1 MKKKILSMLLSMVL
15 TVACFTGCG
24 SNPSSGGETGGTA
37 SAEIPQ
43 NPEDMYTVTMAVI
56 GNDQEDMDLVE
67 AEMNKILAEKVGAQI
82 DVITLGWG
90 VYQQQLQL
98 LSIAE
103 ARIHTGRDG
112 RVVDSFIVVD
122 DGSDP
127 NFEQEFAHFQEIL
140 AEKLDLVPIMYN
152 NVSTYVN
159 SGQVLDMSDLIDQYG
174 VNMKAALGEDIL
186 KIANM
191 NGYVYGV
198 PVEKEWY
205 ADSCL
210 VMRKDILDKYN
221 LDVSNVKSLAD
232 CAPIF
237 ETIHENEPDMKILV
251 GAKDGL
257 IGNIYFAD
265 VLSDRFGV
273 LDNGGADTTIVNYYE
288 TDNYKNLAATVHD
301 YYEKG
306 YIDKDM
312 ATSTDAGTTILKA
325 GNAFCFATPYKPGVA
340 EQESLNTGYEL
351 VAVRINPTPAFCYT
365 NAVAAIT
372 WGIGQNCENPEMTMK
387 VLDYM
392 YGDPELMN
400 LFNWGIEGVH
410 YVVKDA
416 ENDVIGFPDGV
427 DASNAKYNLN
437 MGWELPNQYKIHVW
451 EGSSRK
457 IMDAQKEMN
466 TTANKSKAL
475 GFMFDSTSVSN
486 EIAALNNVVSEY
498 SASIDCG
505 AADPTTAIPEFNEK
519 LYAAGLQTVMD
530 EKQKQLN
537 EWLENQK

>member
-24 SNPSSGGETGGTA
+24 SNPSSGGEIGGAA
-37 SAEIPQ
+37 STEIPK

-98 LSIAE
+98 MLS
-103 ARIHTGRDG
+103 G
-112 RVVDSFIVVD
+112 
-122 DGSDP
+122 
-127 NFEQEFAHFQEIL
+127 

-237 ETIHENEPDMKILV
+237 ETIHENEPDMKIIV

-466 TTANKSKAL
+466 ATANKSKAL

-498 SASIDCG
+498 SSSIDCG

>member
-24 SNPSSGGETGGTA
+24 SNPSSGGETGGAA
-37 SAEIPQ
+37 STEIPK

-98 LSIAE
+98 MLS
-103 ARIHTGRDG
+103 G
-112 RVVDSFIVVD
+112 
-122 DGSDP
+122 
-127 NFEQEFAHFQEIL
+127 

-237 ETIHENEPDMKILV
+237 ETIHENEPDMKIIV

-372 WGIGQNCENPEMTMK
+372 WGIGQNCE
-387 VLDYM
+387 
-392 YGDPELMN
+392 
-400 LFNWGIEGVH
+400 I
-410 YVVKDA
+410 
-416 ENDVIGFPDGV
+416 
-427 DASNAKYNLN
+427 
-437 MGWELPNQYKIHVW
+437 
-451 EGSSRK
+451 RR
-457 IMDAQKEMN
+457 
-466 TTANKSKAL
+466 
-475 GFMFDSTSVSN
+475 
-486 EIAALNNVVSEY
+486 
-498 SASIDCG
+498 
-505 AADPTTAIPEFNEK
+505 
-519 LYAAGLQTVMD
+519 
-530 EKQKQLN
+530 
-537 EWLENQK
+537 

>member
-37 SAEIPQ
+37 STEIPQ

-98 LSIAE
+98 MLS
-103 ARIHTGRDG
+103 G
-112 RVVDSFIVVD
+112 
-122 DGSDP
+122 
-127 NFEQEFAHFQEIL
+127 

-237 ETIHENEPDMKILV
+237 ETIHENEPDMKIIV
-251 GAKDGL
+251 GAKDSL
-257 IGNIYFAD
+257 IGN
-265 VLSDRFGV
+265 V
-273 LDNGGADTTIVNYYE
+273 YY
-288 TDNYKNLAATVHD
+288 D
-301 YYEKG
+301 
-306 YIDKDM
+306 
-312 ATSTDAGTTILKA
+312 
-325 GNAFCFATPYKPGVA
+325 C
-340 EQESLNTGYEL
+340 EL
-351 VAVRINPTPAFCYT
+351 
-365 NAVAAIT
+365 
-372 WGIGQNCENPEMTMK
+372 
-387 VLDYM
+387 L
-392 YGDPELMN
+392 
-400 LFNWGIEGVH
+400 
-410 YVVKDA
+410 
-416 ENDVIGFPDGV
+416 
-427 DASNAKYNLN
+427 
-437 MGWELPNQYKIHVW
+437 
-451 EGSSRK
+451 
-457 IMDAQKEMN
+457 
-466 TTANKSKAL
+466 
-475 GFMFDSTSVSN
+475 
-486 EIAALNNVVSEY
+486 
-498 SASIDCG
+498 
-505 AADPTTAIPEFNEK
+505 
-519 LYAAGLQTVMD
+519 
-530 EKQKQLN
+530 
-537 EWLENQK
+537 

>member
-24 SNPSSGGETGGTA
+24 SNPSSGGETGGAA
-37 SAEIPQ
+37 STEIPK

-98 LSIAE
+98 MLS
-103 ARIHTGRDG
+103 G
-112 RVVDSFIVVD
+112 
-122 DGSDP
+122 
-127 NFEQEFAHFQEIL
+127 

-232 CAPIF
+232 
-237 ETIHENEPDMKILV
+237 EN
-251 GAKDGL
+251 
-257 IGNIYFAD
+257 YC
-265 VLSDRFGV
+265 R
-273 LDNGGADTTIVNYYE
+273 
-288 TDNYKNLAATVHD
+288 
-301 YYEKG
+301 
-306 YIDKDM
+306 
-312 ATSTDAGTTILKA
+312 
-325 GNAFCFATPYKPGVA
+325 
-340 EQESLNTGYEL
+340 
-351 VAVRINPTPAFCYT
+351 R
-365 NAVAAIT
+365 
-372 WGIGQNCENPEMTMK
+372 
-387 VLDYM
+387 
-392 YGDPELMN
+392 
-400 LFNWGIEGVH
+400 
-410 YVVKDA
+410 
-416 ENDVIGFPDGV
+416 
-427 DASNAKYNLN
+427 
-437 MGWELPNQYKIHVW
+437 
-451 EGSSRK
+451 
-457 IMDAQKEMN
+457 
-466 TTANKSKAL
+466 
-475 GFMFDSTSVSN
+475 
-486 EIAALNNVVSEY
+486 
-498 SASIDCG
+498 
-505 AADPTTAIPEFNEK
+505 
-519 LYAAGLQTVMD
+519 
-530 EKQKQLN
+530 
-537 EWLENQK
+537 

>member
-1 MKKKILSMLLSMVL
+1 MNEQL
-15 TVACFTGCG
+15 
-24 SNPSSGGETGGTA
+24 SGGLGHIQAVLEKFIDRGQCLFIEIIWA
-37 SAEIPQ
+37 FAAE
-43 NPEDMYTVTMAVI
+43 
-56 GNDQEDMDLVE
+56 DLTNE
-67 AEMNKILAEKVGAQI
+67 HLAQ
-82 DVITLGWG
+82 
-90 VYQQQLQL
+90 
-98 LSIAE
+98 
-103 ARIHTGRDG
+103 R
-112 RVVDSFIVVD
+112 
-122 DGSDP
+122 
-127 NFEQEFAHFQEIL
+127 N
-140 AEKLDLVPIMYN
+140 
-152 NVSTYVN
+152 
-159 SGQVLDMSDLIDQYG
+159 GQLIDQ
-174 VNMKAALGEDIL
+174 A
-186 KIANM
+186 
-191 NGYVYGV
+191 
-198 PVEKEWY
+198 
-205 ADSCL
+205 ADSQLTVRDNISLIEEDLAYIQRHLGFL
-210 VMRKDILDKYN
+210 V
-221 LDVSNVKSLAD
+221 
-232 CAPIF
+232 
-237 ETIHENEPDMKILV
+237 
-251 GAKDGL
+251 
-257 IGNIYFAD
+257 
-265 VLSDRFGV
+265 
-273 LDNGGADTTIVNYYE
+273 
-288 TDNYKNLAATVHD
+288 
-301 YYEKG
+301 
-306 YIDKDM
+306 
-312 ATSTDAGTTILKA
+312 TTILKA

-410 YVVKDA
+410 YVIKDA

-466 TTANKSKAL
+466 ATANKSKAL

-498 SASIDCG
+498 SSSIDCG
-505 AADPTTAIPEFNEK
+505 AADPATAIPEFNEK

>member
-1 MKKKILSMLLSMVL
+1 METDSMYY
-15 TVACFTGCG
+15 
-24 SNPSSGGETGGTA
+24 A
-37 SAEIPQ
+37 S
-43 NPEDMYTVTMAVI
+43 
-56 GNDQEDMDLVE
+56 
-67 AEMNKILAEKVGAQI
+67 
-82 DVITLGWG
+82 
-90 VYQQQLQL
+90 
-98 LSIAE
+98 
-103 ARIHTGRDG
+103 
-112 RVVDSFIVVD
+112 
-122 DGSDP
+122 
-127 NFEQEFAHFQEIL
+127 
-140 AEKLDLVPIMYN
+140 
-152 NVSTYVN
+152 
-159 SGQVLDMSDLIDQYG
+159 MSDLIDQYG

-237 ETIHENEPDMKILV
+237 ETIHENEPDMKIIV
-251 GAKDGL
+251 GAKDSL

-312 ATSTDAGTTILKA
+312 ATSTDAGTTTLKA

-466 TTANKSKAL
+466 ATANKSKAL

-498 SASIDCG
+498 SSSIDCG
-505 AADPTTAIPEFNEK
+505 AADPATAIPEFNEK